1 MHRFLF
7 AFGVVVSAFPLA
19 SLPGQ
24 QTTWTS
30 VRQAA
35 DDPSVATLAGGTMLS
50 IPGVFTDFVLA
61 GGGQFVQLP
70 NGEAR
75 LTCRVFSENSIY
87 SAFLVDITFANRLTV
102 GAPGY
107 PPAGAPDIQLLT
119 SAYTP
124 VGPVD
129 PNVFDYYQT
138 ATGTLTGVRNL
149 DGAVLSLTAT
159 TFTQVGDGAN
169 NRNAHAG
176 MQATFAVTVLQH
188 PPLQVLTPTGTAT
201 LTIDFR
207 APTAE
212 DTTHPQPDPALTT
225 LPTGR
230 ALVLPGV
237 ADDYVFVPAADFTEF
252 ADGHAELE
260 GTLARLGQLDD
271 SWAIQL
277 DLTGRVTPGEAS
289 HPPAGSPVLQM
300 LPSAYVAGGGTL
312 DPGHWHYY
320 TSVTGTLTGTG
331 INAGG
336 AITLVQ
342 TVAAQIGGG
351 ANQTNT
357 YFGGYGRCAPTL
369 VSQPTGRTLAL
380 TGDVEWFALT
390 AVFPVLPFPT
400 LNVPATM
407 PMLPTLTDQGL
418 LLDGDN
424 LAWIEL
430 MACNWDLSPAGNPNL
445 WHTGWFKVI
454 DNQHI
459 EFHPRPGQA
468 PGVYNVFGYN
478 PAIPTNTIQVQL
490 VAPATPQLF
499 AEPAVPSSYTMH
511 GMLHSGAV
519 VGPAFSLVGLSQT
532 LAPSVVPGFA
542 SLDIGAGFT
551 DFTLDPNVY
560 GHDPVTGI
568 ATANYGP
575 IPAALAGLSFWF
587 QGVVLDVGAGTLPLP
602 ATNTWQV
609 AFVN

>member
-212 DTTHPQPDPALTT
+212 DTTHPQPDP
-225 LPTGR
+225 PT
-230 ALVLPGV
+230 
-237 ADDYVFVPAADFTEF
+237 
-252 ADGHAELE
+252 
-260 GTLARLGQLDD
+260 
-271 SWAIQL
+271 
-277 DLTGRVTPGEAS
+277 
-289 HPPAGSPVLQM
+289 SP
-300 LPSAYVAGGGTL
+300 S
-312 DPGHWHYY
+312 
-320 TSVTGTLTGTG
+320 S
-331 INAGG
+331 
-336 AITLVQ
+336 
-342 TVAAQIGGG
+342 
-351 ANQTNT
+351 
-357 YFGGYGRCAPTL
+357 
-369 VSQPTGRTLAL
+369 
-380 TGDVEWFALT
+380 
-390 AVFPVLPFPT
+390 
-400 LNVPATM
+400 
-407 PMLPTLTDQGL
+407 PM
-418 LLDGDN
+418 
-424 LAWIEL
+424 
-430 MACNWDLSPAGNPNL
+430 
-445 WHTGWFKVI
+445 
-454 DNQHI
+454 
-459 EFHPRPGQA
+459 
-468 PGVYNVFGYN
+468 
-478 PAIPTNTIQVQL
+478 
-490 VAPATPQLF
+490 ATPNWR
-499 AEPAVPSSYTMH
+499 AHSPGSASST
-511 GMLHSGAV
+511 
-519 VGPAFSLVGLSQT
+519 T
-532 LAPSVVPGFA
+532 
-542 SLDIGAGFT
+542 AGRSSS
-551 DFTLDPNVY
+551 
-560 GHDPVTGI
+560 I
-568 ATANYGP
+568 SR
-575 IPAALAGLSFWF
+575 AA
-587 QGVVLDVGAGTLPLP
+587 
-602 ATNTWQV
+602 
-609 AFVN
+609 